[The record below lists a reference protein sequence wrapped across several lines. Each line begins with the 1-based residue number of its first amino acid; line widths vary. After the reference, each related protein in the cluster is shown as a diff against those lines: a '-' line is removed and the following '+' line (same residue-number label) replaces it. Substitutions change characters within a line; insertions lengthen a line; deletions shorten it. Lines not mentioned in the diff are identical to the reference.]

1 MSGRRNA
8 GRIELA
14 GLWLGIAG
22 GAVVAAVV
30 LAVLFAREGQ
40 RSAPSDARAPDADLA
55 ALARSIG
62 ALDARLVSIERALA
76 LGDSRGVREPAA
88 AGRAAGSGA
97 AADPS
102 AAAVGDSATASA
114 LPSAAELHA
123 DLLQMSKRIDLLA
136 SSIQENR
143 KPAFVVPT
151 LEQIHAARRD
161 VDWAFV
167 ESVRQLCTSDPAQA
181 LERVRLMTF
190 DDLLRK
196 VGVPTE
202 IRVTDDGSW
211 IYARESHDGSGRP
224 YGPGIRL
231 RFVGDSVS
239 FVNLW

>member
-14 GLWLGIAG
+14 GLWLGIAADG
-22 GAVVAAVV
+22 RRSCWRCCSR
-30 LAVLFAREGQ
+30 ARDNGC
-40 RSAPSDARAPDADLA
+40 RRRT
-55 ALARSIG
+55 LARRTRTSPRWPARLV
-62 ALDARLVSIERALA
+62 ALDARLRADRARSAASGFTRRALSA
-76 LGDSRGVREPAA
+76 ATAA
-88 AGRAAGSGA
+88 ALAEQALR
-97 AADPS
+97 DPS
-102 AAAVGDSATASA
+102 AAAVGIGTQDSALGGCRAHGPTT
-114 LPSAAELHA
+114 
-123 DLLQMSKRIDLLA
+123 QMSKRHRPSFR